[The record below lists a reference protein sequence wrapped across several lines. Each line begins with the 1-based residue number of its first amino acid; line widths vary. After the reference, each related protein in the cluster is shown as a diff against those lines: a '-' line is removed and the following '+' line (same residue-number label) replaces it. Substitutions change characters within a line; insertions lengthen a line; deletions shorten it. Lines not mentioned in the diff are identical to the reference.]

1 MSLDIFFPSP
11 GKAMNQSVS
20 LRHSGLSKMTKGI
33 GVTSLPSNGRTA
45 KWPRSASNISQLNF
59 ICKFKKKTSHT
70 PPVHLGLHIFCI
82 QLRNVGLFFYIL
94 DVSKRINKVK
104 NFMKYV
110 ISLGQSDHI
119 D

>member
-1 MSLDIFFPSP
+1 MSLDIFFLSP

-45 KWPRSASNISQLNF
+45 KWPRSASYISQLNF

-70 PPVHLGLHIFCI
+70 PPVHLGLHIFLYLIKKYRC
-82 QLRNVGLFFYIL
+82 FFL
-94 DVSKRINKVK
+94 HFRC
-104 NFMKYV
+104 
-110 ISLGQSDHI
+110 Q
-119 D
+119 